1 MFLNL
6 AKEYISKHKIVQIY
20 KIYELLSRLYKRY
33 RQNDTCDKPNRQNL
47 NEETILELT
56 FLQKLTFNL
65 GFLDLNVWKLV
76 LKGMSNTEI
85 YKSTMNT

>member
-47 NEETILELT
+47 NEEMILELT

-65 GFLDLNVWKLV
+65 GFLYLNVWKLV

-85 YKSTMNT
+85 YKGTMNT

>member
-85 YKSTMNT
+85 YKGTMNT